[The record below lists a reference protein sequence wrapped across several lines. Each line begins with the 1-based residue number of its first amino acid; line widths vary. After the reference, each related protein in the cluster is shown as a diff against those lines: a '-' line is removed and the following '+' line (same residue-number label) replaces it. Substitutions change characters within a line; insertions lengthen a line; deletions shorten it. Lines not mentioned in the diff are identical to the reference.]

1 MPSIL
6 PTIRSAFLTHAEVC
20 PGRRFIQTAARADRS
35 SAITSRDETDSQGH
49 GRERK
54 MIHNLTAGHF
64 GNDGAVT
71 KPLDMRI
78 IRRLLD
84 ELGEVDA
91 DGTPTLGGWKV
102 RSRRASDSAV
112 ERGRGANLVAEEF
125 AARLQHETCCVLEE
139 REHGRV
145 FQGGQLAARA
155 VAARRGLCETK
166 QGLARLATGAKND
179 ETASRHSQL
188 SGDY

>member
-1 MPSIL
+1 
-6 PTIRSAFLTHAEVC
+6 
-20 PGRRFIQTAARADRS
+20 
-35 SAITSRDETDSQGH
+35 
-49 GRERK
+49 

-102 RSRRASDSAV
+102 RFQEGCV
-112 ERGRGANLVAEEF
+112 ILPWKGGATNLVAEEF
-125 AARLQHETCCVLEE
+125 AARLQHETACVVKD
-139 REHGRV
+139 REHCRV
-145 FQGGQLAARA
+145 FQGGQLAAERA
-155 VAARRGLCETK
+155 AARGVMR
-166 QGLARLATGAKND
+166 D
-179 ETASRHSQL
+179 
-188 SGDY
+188 